1 MPTTSVELL
10 APWMPIHAEPGDAVT
25 VEVTVPSGYEA
36 TAIAWTAY
44 VWRNKQ
50 KGTPLATFAVALAGQ
65 VVTLSLT
72 SATTGALVPSGATAF
87 SGWWELDRTV
97 SSTAR
102 TWLKGDF
109 ILDPARRPT
118 S

>member
-1 MPTTSVELL
+1 MAVLDLL
-10 APWMPIHAEPGDAVT
+10 ARWVPILAEPGDAVT

-36 TAIAWTAY
+36 TVGAWTAF

-50 KGTPLATFAVALAGQ
+50 KGTPVATFDVGLAGQ
-65 VVTLSLT
+65 VVTVSLT
-72 SATTGALVPSGATAF
+72 SATTAGLVPSGASAF

-109 ILDPARRPT
+109 ILDPARR
-118 S
+118 SSS